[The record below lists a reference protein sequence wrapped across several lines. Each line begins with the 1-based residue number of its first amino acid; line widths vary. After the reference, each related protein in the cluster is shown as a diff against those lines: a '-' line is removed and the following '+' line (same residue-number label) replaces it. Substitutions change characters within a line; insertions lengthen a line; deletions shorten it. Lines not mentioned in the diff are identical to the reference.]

1 MATIESIMTGARSY
15 IRDFPKYFTASVER
29 QVAPR
34 VLKLPHANVA
44 PQELYIQAV
53 GPTDSLT
60 GLLQTGG
67 GGIVP
72 SATEFTY
79 TLDVREGLVK
89 VLQAPTDGWGDTK
102 YFNIDGYYFEW
113 IAPADMR
120 FAAEV
125 VLAEHADDD
134 PDFAV
139 HNVADAHE
147 DVICL
152 GTAIEIC
159 WSLLFQFSRDID
171 VSTPEAIGLPLSQ
184 RYRQVEDLT
193 ARLVD
198 KYRTKAGMLGVGVE
212 RIKVSQ
218 LRRQSRSIN
227 RLVPVYLPREWD
239 DAAFPVRLFPKIDQT
254 SPSTPDEDFTPAKA
268 ITGYYEEIKPYTD
281 VSDDE

>member
-15 IRDFPKYFTASVER
+15 LRDFPKYFTAAVER
-29 QVAPR
+29 QASPR
-34 VLKLPHANVA
+34 VLKMPHANVA
-44 PQELYIQAV
+44 PQELHVQAV
-53 GPTDSLT
+53 GPPVVRN

-67 GGIVP
+67 IVP
-72 SATEFTY
+72 STIDFLY

-89 VLQAPTDGWGDTK
+89 IIQAPLSEWGDTK

-113 IAPADMR
+113 IAPADLR

-134 PDFAV
+134 PNFAV
-139 HNVADAHE
+139 HTLADAHE

-193 ARLVD
+193 ARLTD
-198 KYRTKAGMLGVGVE
+198 KYKTKAGMLGVGLE

-227 RLVPVYLPREWD
+227 RLVPVYKPREWD
-239 DAAFPVRLFPKIDQT
+239 DSAFPVRLFPKIDQT
-254 SPSTPDEDFTPAKA
+254 SPSTPDEDFKPAKA

-281 VSDDE
+281 VSDDG